1 MIGAVT
7 PHSSI
12 AGKEHSKAAR
22 PGSGSGCLGQGQ
34 LVCALLISNPKT
46 KSNARA
52 APPQCNSK
60 ASRVVIPSRGRKQPF
75 FCQEKERQEP

>member
-22 PGSGSGCLGQGQ
+22 PGSGSGCLGQGSSWCVLCSSATLKQ
-34 LVCALLISNPKT
+34 
-46 KSNARA
+46 
-52 APPQCNSK
+52 K
-60 ASRVVIPSRGRKQPF
+60 AMQEQPHHSATA
-75 FCQEKERQEP
+75 KPVGW

>member
-22 PGSGSGCLGQGQ
+22 GSGKQ